1 MKRSFNIITWM
12 FYTWLIWGPII
23 INSQPGTTFF
33 MFGIDWK
40 ADNLDNTM
48 FWLGII
54 GSILA
59 AVAQGINERDE
70 KKLQEKRYRYDQRNI

>member
-1 MKRSFNIITWM
+1 MKHSYSIINSLFITW
-12 FYTWLIWGPII
+12 LVWGPVI

-48 FWLGII
+48 FWWGII
-54 GSILA
+54 MVLLISINTELK
-59 AVAQGINERDE
+59 EREE
-70 KKLQEKRYRYDQRNI
+70 KKRYKYES

>member
-1 MKRSFNIITWM
+1 MKHSYSIIRSLFITW
-12 FYTWLIWGPII
+12 LVWGPVI

-48 FWLGII
+48 FWWGII
-54 GSILA
+54 MVLLISINTELK
-59 AVAQGINERDE
+59 EHEE
-70 KKLQEKRYRYDQRNI
+70 KKRYKYES

>member
-1 MKRSFNIITWM
+1 MKSRFGTVKWL
-12 FYTWLIWGPII
+12 FFTWLIWGPII

-33 MFGIDWK
+33 VFGIDWK

-54 GSILA
+54 LSLLGA
-59 AVAQGINERDE
+59 GAEVYEDD
-70 KKLQEKRYRYDQRNI
+70 KKKKEKRRKYEV